1 MSRYNTSGR
10 GGRQG
15 RGRGGRGRGAGRFR
29 STYKQPEIKF
39 YPHGTSG
46 KQQSMTYATVKD
58 AIVQH
63 VQKSFRQGHDIA
75 VSLRDLNKRN
85 LDSDKP
91 KRETSTLTDP
101 VQAKTDQDGKDI
113 DYQAKLTK
121 FLEREDTL
129 NENLLKA
136 YALIFSNYC
145 SKTIQNRI
153 EEHPDFE
160 SVIRDDPIELLK
172 AIKVLMHET
181 ARARYP
187 LASLTD
193 AFTRLINLRQMEHEN
208 LLDYVKRFK
217 QNRDVMKSH
226 VGNEILYKFI
236 ENTKEYQDETDATK
250 QDEMRKD
257 GFNKWMG
264 YLLMRGSDHS
274 KYGSLML
281 GLSSQYSMGNDQYP
295 KDILAATDVLSN
307 HKFDNRNEKSKKGH
321 KNDDDNNS
329 CILTTAPVET
339 SFAQL
344 KGEIICHC
352 CGKKGHIAP
361 KCPMRNKIPR
371 SEWAINKAEMHIQ
384 SISERSNDD
393 LSIESGT
400 ETTTSKSSA
409 KKAGVEWDATC
420 ST

>member
-15 RGRGGRGRGAGRFR
+15 RGRGGRGRGAARFR

-63 VQKSFRQGHDIA
+63 VQKSFRQAHDIA

-85 LDSDKP
+85 LDSNKP
-91 KRETSTLTDP
+91 TRETSTLTDAA
-101 VQAKTDQDGKDI
+101 QAKIDQDGKDI
-113 DYQAKLTK
+113 DYQAKLTR

-226 VGNEILYKFI
+226 VGNEILY
-236 ENTKEYQDETDATK
+236 
-250 QDEMRKD
+250 
-257 GFNKWMG
+257 
-264 YLLMRGSDHS
+264 
-274 KYGSLML
+274 
-281 GLSSQYSMGNDQYP
+281 
-295 KDILAATDVLSN
+295 
-307 HKFDNRNEKSKKGH
+307 
-321 KNDDDNNS
+321 
-329 CILTTAPVET
+329 
-339 SFAQL
+339 
-344 KGEIICHC
+344 
-352 CGKKGHIAP
+352 
-361 KCPMRNKIPR
+361 
-371 SEWAINKAEMHIQ
+371 
-384 SISERSNDD
+384 
-393 LSIESGT
+393 
-400 ETTTSKSSA
+400 
-409 KKAGVEWDATC
+409 
-420 ST
+420 